1 MEHFLPIIIS
11 LIALLISF
19 ASLVYAVSAYSRK
32 KGVEIRVD
40 YAIASS
46 IAGKDRFVSEL
57 TLENRKDR
65 SIAIFKIYLLLGHNY
80 FVELENHETAPLTL
94 GPYETYSN
102 QYDSVDFYS
111 VNMMPIDLG
120 ELWERNKEKIVLM
133 TSNGK
138 YMAKKHINRWDQDI
152 DGFRNFS
159 TAVIRPARTIFRGK
173 SYGSNASYIVVFE
186 HEDGKDEV
194 VPLYPGDYRVEKL
207 RGFQLTKESLE
218 SKENLDAFL
227 RQKASEGLLSCKEFK
242 TYDWEAVREE
252 SYKNY
257 STTTFQA
264 THISWIEYFVVSRI
278 STFIENQKFRYR
290 NRMSR
295 RRS

>member
-32 KGVEIRVD
+32 EGVETRVD

-46 IAGKDRFVSEL
+46 IAGKDRFISEL

-102 QYDSVDFYS
+102 QYDPVDFYS
-111 VNMMPIDLG
+111 INMMPIDLG
-120 ELWERNKEKIVLM
+120 ELWARNKEKIVLM

-138 YMAKKHINRWDQDI
+138 YMAKEIHKQM
-152 DGFRNFS
+152 G
-159 TAVIRPARTIFRGK
+159 
-173 SYGSNASYIVVFE
+173 
-186 HEDGKDEV
+186 
-194 VPLYPGDYRVEKL
+194 PGY
-207 RGFQLTKESLE
+207 
-218 SKENLDAFL
+218 
-227 RQKASEGLLSCKEFK
+227 
-242 TYDWEAVREE
+242 
-252 SYKNY
+252 
-257 STTTFQA
+257 
-264 THISWIEYFVVSRI
+264 
-278 STFIENQKFRYR
+278 
-290 NRMSR
+290 
-295 RRS
+295 

>member
-1 MEHFLPIIIS
+1 MEHFLPVIIS
-11 LIALLISF
+11 LSALLISF
-19 ASLVYAVSAYSRK
+19 ASLVYVMSAYSRK
-32 KGVEIRVD
+32 EGVEIRVD
-40 YAIASS
+40 YAITSS
-46 IAGKDRFVSEL
+46 IEGKDRFVSEL

-65 SIAIFKIYLLLGHNY
+65 SITIFKIYLLLGHNY

-102 QYDSVDFYS
+102 QYDPVDFYS

-138 YMAKKHINRWDQDI
+138 YMAKRHINRWDQDI

-186 HEDGKDEV
+186 HEDGEDEV

-218 SKENLDAFL
+218 SKEKLDAFL
-227 RQKASEGLLSCKEFK
+227 RQKASEGLLVVKSSKHTIGKPCERIHTRITQQPQFK
-242 TYDWEAVREE
+242 QYILVG
-252 SYKNY
+252 S
-257 STTTFQA
+257 ST
-264 THISWIEYFVVSRI
+264 SW
-278 STFIENQKFRYR
+278 
-290 NRMSR
+290 
-295 RRS
+295 